1 MRRIGLLTSLV
12 FTFSVFCASAAQAK
26 TPLQKKHEA
35 KGAAA
40 KAASKAKSDA
50 RRAK

>member
-1 MRRIGLLTSLV
+1 MRRLGVVTALLV
-12 FTFSVFCASAAQAK
+12 TFSVFCASVEAK
-26 TPLQKKHEA
+26 TPLQRKHEA

-50 RRAK
+50 RRNK

>member
-1 MRRIGLLTSLV
+1 MRRLGVVIALV
-12 FTFSVFCASAAQAK
+12 FSFSVFCDAASAK
-26 TPLQKKHEA
+26 TPLQRKHEA

-50 RRAK
+50 RKRK